1 MKRVAVLIVMIPLL
15 LLSSSRNFGQS
26 EEVQQLL
33 LNVEK
38 LAQLKQ
44 ILNDLYKGYEIVSKG
59 YNTISNISKGNFNL
73 HKSFLDGLM
82 EISPAVKNYSK
93 IKGIISKQVT
103 IVKEY
108 KSAFSRFKASRY
120 FTSEE
125 LDYLG
130 NVYQNVFNKSLKDLE
145 ALAMVLTAG
154 DLRMTDDERLSS
166 IDTIY
171 NSIEEKLQFLRNFNN
186 NASIIAVQ
194 RAKDTKD
201 LEVSRKL
208 YSINQ

>member
-1 MKRVAVLIVMIPLL
+1 MKTITALIIMISFL
-15 LLSSSRNFGQS
+15 LLSSGRTFGQS

-59 YNTISNISKGNFNL
+59 YNTINNISKGNFNL
-73 HKSFLDGLM
+73 HKAFLDGLM
-82 EISPAVKNYSK
+82 EVSPAVRNYSK
-93 IKGIISKQVT
+93 VEGIISKQVT

-108 KSAFSRFKASRY
+108 KSAFNRFKANRN
-120 FTSEE
+120 FTSQE
-125 LDYLG
+125 LDYLS
-130 NVYQNVFNKSLKDLE
+130 NVYQNLFNKSLKDLE

-154 DLRMTDDERLSS
+154 DLRMTDDERRSS

-171 NSIEEKLQFLRNFNN
+171 KSTEEKLDFLIHFNN
-186 NASIIAVQ
+186 SASIIAIQ

-201 LEVSRKL
+201 IEVSRKL
-208 YSINQ
+208 HSINQ

>member
-15 LLSSSRNFGQS
+15 LLSSSRTFGQS
-26 EEVQQLL
+26 EEVEQLL

-73 HKSFLDGLM
+73 HKAFLDGLM
-82 EISPAVKNYSK
+82 EVSPAVKSYSK
-93 IKGIISKQVT
+93 VQGIISKQVT

-108 KSAFSRFKASRY
+108 KSAFNRFKASRN
-120 FTSEE
+120 FTSQE

-130 NVYQNVFNKSLKDLE
+130 NVYQNLFNKSLKDLE

-171 NSIEEKLQFLRNFNN
+171 KSTEEKLDFLIHFNN
-186 NASIIAVQ
+186 SASIIAVQ

-201 LEVSRKL
+201 LEVSRRL

>member
-1 MKRVAVLIVMIPLL
+1 MKRVALLVVMIPLL
-15 LLSSSRNFGQS
+15 LLSSSRTFGQS

-73 HKSFLDGLM
+73 HKAFLDGLM
-82 EISPAVKNYSK
+82 EVSPAVKNYSK
-93 IKGIISKQVT
+93 VQGIISKQVT